1 MSQLRFFDARS
12 LALARVLLGILTFS
26 LLWDLSSYV
35 RWSDVEV
42 IPRSLIDLISQV
54 VRGALEPLCAWL
66 ELDRLQ
72 LFLSLESAYDQ
83 CVKFFTLTSGLPI
96 PVVIALGM
104 FSLGYWTRLSLAVIL
119 LFSVQLWRGH
129 GWLLIGED
137 QALLWWWWVGL
148 GIPWSARGS
157 IDVITSSLRE
167 RPEEGDTELNCLPPL
182 HDQPLMSLS
191 ALGVIVLS
199 LSTAGD
205 LLAIDLSHLLSSSG
219 EYVAVEV
226 EYTLLTSAIFWG
238 LYSIPHWVIRSALS
252 LSLIILSLNHLD
264 DPSALLSMGV
274 GGALMIPSEL
284 WSMLSQWGQK
294 RAGGKLYL
302 FYDGECG
309 ISHACARIFSRL
321 DLYHRVLWLGHT
333 EVPFSPIS
341 LSITELQHA
350 KKTGM
355 LAYEPE
361 THQLF
366 FGVDALPRLARTL
379 PFLGWPLSKGLT
391 SIRFIFAPIY
401 SKYVSIRIRL
411 PGRPSLSVA
420 YALGGEGAEEGG
432 ALRTQLVKILPLN
445 HSNGRAGGEAEFGFI
460 ERGWHWMGSAVV
472 MITFALLILPPSPQ
486 DHPSSVAQ
494 PQGVPIISAQALIG
508 TAFAVKRFS
517 GLSLEDPT
525 RFLRSRPYQTRT
537 SVEFIVSVNDLKKSL
552 PTRWS
557 SSEPPPP
564 FDQAP
569 ALFRRVV
576 RRATAL
582 RQGGWRQATAI
593 TFALRAKGIKVQS
606 PDGQVYYRWKNP

>member
-1 MSQLRFFDARS
+1 MSQWRFFDGRS
-12 LALARVLLGILTFS
+12 VALARVLLGVLTFS
-26 LLWDLSSYV
+26 LFSELSTYV
-35 RWSDVEV
+35 RWSDIEV
-42 IPRSLIDLISQV
+42 IPRSLNDLISQIV
-54 VRGALEPLCAWL
+54 QGTLEPLCAWL
-66 ELDRLQ
+66 ELDTLQ
-72 LFLSLESAYDQ
+72 LLLSLEGAYDQ
-83 CVKFFTLTSGLPI
+83 CVKFLTFTSGLPV
-96 PVVIALGM
+96 PVGIALVM
-104 FSLGYWTRLSLAVIL
+104 FTLGYWTRISLALCL
-119 LFSVQLWRGH
+119 LFSVQLWRSH

-137 QALLWWWWVGL
+137 QALLWWWWIGL
-148 GIPWSARGS
+148 GIPWSTRGS
-157 IDVITSSLRE
+157 IDVIINSLRE
-167 RPEEGDTELNCLPPL
+167 RPEEGDTELNCLPPI
-182 HDQPLMSLS
+182 HDRPLMSLS
-191 ALGVIVLS
+191 ALGVIALT

-205 LLAIDLSHLLSSSG
+205 LLAVDLSHLLSSSEG
-219 EYVAVEV
+219 NSSVGVK
-226 EYTLLTSAIFWG
+226 YTVLTNALFFG
-238 LYSIPHWVIRSALS
+238 LYAIQHWTVRSALS
-252 LSLIILSLNHLD
+252 LSLVLLSLNHLD

-284 WSMLSQWGQK
+284 WLMLSQWGQK
-294 RAGGKLYL
+294 RSGGKLYL

-309 ISHACARIFSRL
+309 VSHECARIFSRL

-341 LSITELQHA
+341 LSLTELQRS

-391 SIRFIFAPIY
+391 SLRFIFAPIY
-401 SKYVSIRIRL
+401 SQYVSIRMRL

-432 ALRTQLVKILPLN
+432 GLRTQLVKILPLN
-445 HSNGRAGGEAEFGFI
+445 HSSGRATGEAEFGFI

-486 DHPSSVAQ
+486 DRLSSVAQ
-494 PQGVPIISAQALIG
+494 PRGVPIISAQALIG
-508 TAFAVKRFS
+508 TAPAVKRFS

-525 RFLRSRPYQTRT
+525 RLSRSRPYQTRT
-537 SVEFIVSVNDLKKSL
+537 GVEFIFSVNSLKKTL
-552 PTRWS
+552 PTRWT

-564 FDQAP
+564 FDLAP

-593 TFALRAKGIKVQS
+593 TFGLRAKGISVQS